1 MCRNIKKLRRPE
13 GPPTDQELRD
23 AALQFVRKISGYPK
37 PSAANEEA
45 FEGAVGEVALAGRKL
60 FDRLVAQT
68 QEVSERAVK

>member
-13 GPPTDQELRD
+13 GPPTDQELQD

-45 FEGAVGEVALAGRKL
+45 FEVAVAEVARAGRKL
-60 FDRLVAQT
+60 FDRLVTKQPAG
-68 QEVSERAVK
+68 VG